1 MNCYSDIVNYFV
13 VNLKSVYQEK
23 DCENLAFWSIH
34 SVLGINRSELLM
46 NKNTPLKTED
56 VVVFQNII
64 KQLLTNK
71 PIQYVLEECE
81 FYNLNF
87 KVNSNCLI
95 PRPETEELVHWILKE
110 NPKSIL
116 DIGTGSGCIAICL
129 AKYSSAKVSAMDIS
143 YEALSL
149 AKQNANSNNVD
160 VEFIEANILES
171 KQVFPKYDLI
181 VSNPPY
187 VLESEKLQMKTNVL
201 EFEPHL
207 ALFVEDDESL
217 VFYEKIIDFAVSHLH
232 NGGSLFFEINEQKA
246 ANIAQLL
253 EENNFENI
261 LIKKDM
267 QGKDRMIKA
276 MMKL

>member
-149 AKQNANSNNVD
+149 AKQNASSNNVD